1 MIGLFVALDQVRN
14 LLLYRLVQLLWVY
27 PIINYWSEIEEHYNT
42 HNVSRSNLCRATN
55 FLMHNEGYH
64 FAHHNYP
71 AIPFYNL
78 PSAHDALTPSGGDI
92 SLGFL
97 DTYRQ
102 IRGGQV

>member
-1 MIGLFVALDQVRN
+1 M
-14 LLLYRLVQLLWVY
+14 YQLLWAY
-27 PIINYWSEIEEHYNT
+27 PTINYWVEIEEQYNT
-42 HNVSRSNLCRATN
+42 NSGSRSNLCRATN
-55 FLMHNEGYH
+55 FLMHNEEYY
-64 FAHHNYP
+64 FVHHKYP